1 MKLVILL
8 LQVRGHT
15 IMQIIEQEG
24 IEEGVIFVSSEGF
37 ELFSI
42 SYPVLS
48 DSSVGLRGYNK
59 EHDNYL
65 VHVDSLVLDK
75 VLTALT
81 EFFYRLCG
89 DFDTFTQDGY
99 IYTFSGV
106 IDKKIDKKTN
116 KKG

>member
-8 LQVRGHT
+8 LQVREHT
-15 IMQIIEQEG
+15 IMQIIEQGG

-42 SYPVLS
+42 SYPTLY
-48 DSSVGLRGYNK
+48 DNSVGLRGYNK

-81 EFFYRLCG
+81 EFFSSLCG
-89 DFDTFTQDGY
+89 DFVTFTQDRH
-99 IYTFSGV
+99 IYTFSGA
-106 IDKKIDKKTN
+106 IDKKE
-116 KKG
+116 